1 MKTRTKWLLAVL
13 VVLAAIYLSFY
24 FRPPTTRAILQT
36 SLARIKLDIFQQ
48 RQPLVFEDRVS
59 SLQDLQGAW
68 FRRIS
73 NPKVEW
79 YSGTPEVWM
88 RNKHKYIFLQPQE
101 DTEILILHAGG
112 KRTVDGSAPAPEET
126 LTAIPLMAN
135 QVVCLPFRTMYHLTS
150 DKVTL
155 MAVHDW
161 ITLGLAFMM

>member
-1 MKTRTKWLLAVL
+1 MKARTKWLLAVL
-13 VVLAAIYLSFY
+13 AVLAVIYLSFY

-36 SLARIKLDIFQQ
+36 SLARINLDIFQQ

-68 FRRIS
+68 FRWIS

-88 RNKHKYIFLQPQE
+88 RNKHKYLFLQPQE

-112 KRTVDGSAPAPEET
+112 KRQADGSPAPDET
-126 LTAIPLMAN
+126 LTAIPLLAN
-135 QVVCLPFRTMYHLTS
+135 QVVCLPFRTMYHLSS

-161 ITLGLAFMM
+161 VTMGLAYIL

>member
-112 KRTVDGSAPAPEET
+112 KRAVDGSPKTEET

-161 ITLGLAFMM
+161 ITLGLAFIL